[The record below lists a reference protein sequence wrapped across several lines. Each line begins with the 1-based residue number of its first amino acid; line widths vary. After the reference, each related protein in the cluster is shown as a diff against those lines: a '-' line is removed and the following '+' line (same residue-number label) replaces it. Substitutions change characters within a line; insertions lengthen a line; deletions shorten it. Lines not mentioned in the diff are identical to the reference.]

1 MADLFLED
9 GADFVLTAAGDLLI
23 ATGWDEVRQ
32 RVERRIFTNPQ
43 TTQTNGSPVQP
54 EYIFHTDYGLGA
66 EATIGNVWDQSAINA
81 FQDKIIQGVI
91 QDQGVNGAVMP
102 TVQVDPISG
111 HEVDFKIQVT
121 LVNGLQNTIT
131 LSVP

>member
-9 GADFVLTAAGDLLI
+9 GADFVLNAAGDLVI
-23 ATGWDEVRQ
+23 ATDWDEVRQ
-32 RVERRIFTNPQ
+32 RIERRIFTNPQ
-43 TTQTNGSPVQP
+43 TTQTGGEPIEP

-66 EATIGNVWDQSAINA
+66 EAVIGDTWNQNAINS
-81 FQDKIIQGVI
+81 FRDKIIKGVI

-102 TVQVDPISG
+102 SVQVNPISG
-111 HEVDFKIQVT
+111 HEVEFQIQVT